1 VRINIDFVKR
11 NILPLMLGQLGL
23 ALSQG
28 VQFLLVARAVG
39 PYEFGKVASILAIT
53 SALLP
58 FSGLGSA
65 NTMVMHLARGAGE
78 ERMLYGNALFAGLC
92 TGVVLTILASLG
104 TSLFASDSQL
114 WLICV
119 IFGLSELV
127 VTKLV
132 DISQHVF
139 LGLERHVIASRF
151 LLSQSVCRLLAAILM
166 GFVIKTPNALQWS
179 MFHLFAGLVAM
190 CCVIGF
196 TVSQTGRLRT
206 DLRRLAHDVRTG
218 IFFSLS
224 LSARSVYTDID
235 KAVLAHSAS
244 LSINGAYTAAF
255 RLVFMATTP
264 LSAGLVAIQAKMF
277 RAGGDGGLRRTADMA
292 KRAIVVGVIYGGVVG
307 TGLYVAAPW
316 LPYLLGPK
324 YNASIEMLQML
335 AFLPI
340 PLFIQSALSDALC
353 AANFQR
359 IRSLVQIGVAV
370 LSFGLNSLLVK
381 QMSWHGAVLATYC
394 CQFALML
401 MMTYMVVRL
410 LNKDQA

>member
-1 VRINIDFVKR
+1 
-11 NILPLMLGQLGL
+11 MLGQLGL
-23 ALSQG
+23 ALAQG
-28 VQFLLVARAVG
+28 LQFLLVARAVG
-39 PYEFGKVASILAIT
+39 PHEFGKVASVLAIT

-65 NTMVMHLARGAGE
+65 NTMVMHLARGGAE
-78 ERMLYGNALFAGLC
+78 ERLLYGNALLAGVS
-92 TGVVLTILASLG
+92 TGLLLTVLASLG
-104 TSLFASDSQL
+104 MAVFASDPQL
-114 WLICV
+114 WLICAV
-119 IFGLSELV
+119 FGCSELI

-151 LLSQSVCRLLAAILM
+151 LLSQSVCRLISAIAMEFFVKVPDALHWAFFHFCAGAAAAC
-166 GFVIKTPNALQWS
+166 FVVL
-179 MFHLFAGLVAM
+179 
-190 CCVIGF
+190 F
-196 TVSQTGRLRT
+196 TVSQTGRLNV
-206 DLRRLAHDVRTG
+206 DLRRLLSDIRTG
-218 IFFSLS
+218 VFFSLS

-277 RAGGDGGLRRTADMA
+277 RAGDRSGGGLRRTAEMA
-292 KRAIVVGVIYGGVVG
+292 RRAILFGVIYGAFVG
-307 TGLYVAAPW
+307 AGLYLAAPF
-316 LPYLLGPK
+316 LPYLLGAK
-324 YNASIEMLQML
+324 YRPAIEMLQML

-359 IRSLVQIGVAV
+359 VRSFLQIGVAV
-370 LSFGLNSLLVK
+370 LSFGLNTILIKML
-381 QMSWHGAVLATYC
+381 SWQGAVMAAYC
-394 CQFALML
+394 SQFVLVI

-410 LNKDQA
+410 LNKEKV

>member
-1 VRINIDFVKR
+1 
-11 NILPLMLGQLGL
+11 MLGQLGL

-39 PYEFGKVASILAIT
+39 PYEFGKVSSILAIT
-53 SALLP
+53 GALLP

-65 NTMVMHLARGAGE
+65 NTMVMHLVRGAGE
-78 ERMLYGNALFAGLC
+78 ERLLYGNALFAGLC
-92 TGVVLTILASLG
+92 TGVVLTALASLG

-151 LLSQSVCRLLAAILM
+151 LLSQSVCRLLAAVLM
-166 GFVIKTPNALQWS
+166 SFAVKAPTALQWS
-179 MFHLFAGLVAM
+179 VCHLVAGVVAA

-196 TVSQTGRLRT
+196 TVSQTGRLST

-264 LSAGLVAIQAKMF
+264 LTAGLVAIQAKMF
-277 RAGGDGGLRRTADMA
+277 RAGGGEGGGLRRTTDMA
-292 KRAIVVGVIYGGVVG
+292 KRAIFVGVIYGGVVG

-316 LPYLLGPK
+316 LPLLLGAK
-324 YNASIEMLQML
+324 YTASIEMLQML

-359 IRSLVQIGVAV
+359 VRSLVQIGVAG
-370 LSFGLNSLLVK
+370 LSFGLNTMLVK
-381 QMSWHGAVLATYC
+381 ELSWRGAVLATYC
-394 CQFALML
+394 CQFALVL

-410 LNKDQA
+410 LSKDEAA